1 MSDNFDF
8 FTLFIVICIALSM
21 CGKTST
27 YVVEKEL
34 KEIKQ
39 EIHILNENLSKTTT
53 EKNVE
58 ENNDN

>member
-1 MSDNFDF
+1 METNKFDF

-27 YVVEKEL
+27 YTIEKEL

-39 EIHILNENLSKTTT
+39 EIHVLNENLIKEYTN
-53 EKNVE
+53 EK
-58 ENNDN
+58 

>member
-1 MSDNFDF
+1 MKDNFDF

-39 EIHILNENLSKTTT
+39 EIHILNENLSKATT
-53 EKNVE
+53 EKNTE
-58 ENNDN
+58 EKNDN

>member
-1 MSDNFDF
+1 MKDNFDF

-27 YVVEKEL
+27 YTIEKEL
-34 KEIKQ
+34 KGIKQ

-53 EKNVE
+53 EKNIE